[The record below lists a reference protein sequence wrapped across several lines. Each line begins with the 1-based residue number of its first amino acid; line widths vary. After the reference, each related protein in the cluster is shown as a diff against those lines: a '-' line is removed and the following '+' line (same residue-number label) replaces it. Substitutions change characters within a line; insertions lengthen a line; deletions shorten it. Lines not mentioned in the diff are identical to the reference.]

1 MTLTIRHVQMEDGLV
16 RDIAIAG
23 GRIAAIGP
31 SLASA
36 GEEIDGRGASA
47 LPGLHDHHV
56 HVLALAARRSS
67 LDLGGLE
74 REDQIR
80 QVLANAAPRSD
91 GWVRAVNYHE
101 QAAGLPDAAL
111 LDGWIKDRPL
121 RVQDRTGALWVLNSR
136 GLRQLEGRALP
147 SGAERDA
154 AGKPTGRFWREDS
167 WLRSALPTTTPDL
180 GELGQTFARL
190 GLVALTDASA
200 TNGPEAA
207 ATLGAAHRRGELP
220 QRLTLMGSEALDA
233 GKGYRLGAL
242 KLLIDER
249 DPPPLDTLIARI
261 GGARARGRTVAAH
274 CVTDLE
280 LALFLAAL
288 SAAGGACHGD
298 RIEHGGLI
306 TREALAE
313 IARAGLMVCTNPA
326 FLYDRGE
333 HYLRHVAEDRLD
345 DLYRAR
351 SLRSAGIPLLAGSDA
366 PYASFDPWLAM
377 RSARDRRTAA
387 GRVVASAERLSGQ
400 QAWQLYAEPSLAVGG
415 PADLILCEGSPDAV
429 FAELDA
435 DRVRMTIIAGKLVS
449 CRDVGVGRR

>member
-1 MTLTIRHVQMEDGLV
+1 MTLTIRHVQMEDGSV
-16 RDIAIAG
+16 CDIAIAG
-23 GRIAAIGP
+23 GRIVAIAP
-31 SLASA
+31 DLALP
-36 GEEIDGRGASA
+36 GEAIDGRGACA

-67 LDLGGLE
+67 VDLGGLE
-74 REDQIR
+74 RDDQIR
-80 QVLANAAPRSD
+80 QALAKARTRSD

-101 QAAGLPDAAL
+101 RVAGLPDATL

-121 RVQDRTGALWVLNSR
+121 RVQDRTGALWALNSR

-147 SGAERDA
+147 PGAERDA
-154 AGKPTGRFWREDS
+154 AGNPTGRFWREDG
-167 WLRSALPTTTPDL
+167 WLRSALPATPPDL
-180 GELGQTFARL
+180 GGLGRTFARL
-190 GLVALTDASA
+190 GLVALTDASV
-200 TNGPEAA
+200 TNGPDAA
-207 ATLGAAHRRGELP
+207 RTLGTAHQCGDLP
-220 QRLTLMGSEALDA
+220 QRLTLMGNETLDA
-233 GKGYRLGAL
+233 GEGYRLGAL

-249 DPPPLDTLIARI
+249 DPPPLDRLVLRI
-261 GGARARGRTVAAH
+261 RGARVRGRAVAAH

-288 SAAGGACHGD
+288 SAAGGCRRGD

-306 TREALAE
+306 TREAVAE
-313 IARAGLMVCTNPA
+313 IARAGLMVCTNPG
-326 FLYDRGE
+326 FLHDRGE
-333 HYLRHVAEDRLD
+333 HYLRYVTEDRLD

-351 SLRSAGIPLLAGSDA
+351 SLHEAGIPLLAGSDA

-387 GRVVASAERLSGQ
+387 GRVLASAERLSGR
-400 QAWQLYAEPSLAVGG
+400 QAWQLYAEPSLTVGG

-435 DRVRMTIIAGKLVS
+435 DRVRMTIIAGKLIS
-449 CRDVGVGRR
+449 SWSDGASRH